1 MQTIKNTSL
10 SNLGILLSAIML
22 QWEPYIICDSVITLF
37 IQKPSPRTEQF
48 PKRMLAV
55 FFWKYKIMIIC

>member
-48 PKRMLAV
+48 PQENVSCFLLE
-55 FFWKYKIMIIC
+55 I